1 MRTALLLSLLL
12 FLTHANAQLV
22 NGSFEDALGA
32 FSDSGWVATC
42 STGPGPGAP
51 GYGGASILVPHS
63 NAPGCGWSRLYQLVT
78 WFFINPYSGIRFG
91 VKDAQG
97 NLSFNTAALQN
108 TGSWTFLSVT
118 NTFSLAPGDTVFVE
132 CDPGTVSGNGSN
144 AVWAMF
150 DGLELSSLSTAVQ
163 GAAQREAVHLFPNPA
178 DDVLWAA
185 TDAPVLEAR
194 VITAAG
200 QVRSLDV
207 QGGSGGTWRVPVDG
221 LVAGAYVLWLRTP
234 VGVRTAHAGRC
245 AHRALREALSPR
257 VVQPVAID
265 RRNQCCPWGHRRRPC
280 LSFGLDHEQ
289 DPFQVR
295 HREG

>member
-12 FLTHANAQLV
+12 FFSRASAQLV

-63 NAPGCGWSRLYQLVT
+63 NAPGCGWSRLYQLVPAIGDGETWTLTGWVANFT

-185 TDAPVLEAR
+185 TGAPVLEAR

-200 QVRSLDV
+200 QVRSVDV
-207 QGGSGGTWRVPVDG
+207 QGGAGGTWRVPVGG
-221 LVAGAYVLWLRTP
+221 LAAGAYMLWLRTP
-234 VGVRTAHAGRC
+234 VGVRTARFVK
-245 AHRALREALSPR
+245 R
-257 VVQPVAID
+257 
-265 RRNQCCPWGHRRRPC
+265 
-280 LSFGLDHEQ
+280 
-289 DPFQVR
+289 
-295 HREG
+295 